1 MADSLPALGSAIYSR
16 LGTVVYTYLAG
27 AGTALVTGTLPTFNT
42 MATQGLLPPY
52 VTFQLQSSIDGYAW
66 GNHEEESNDFVVK
79 VVSLRSFL
87 AQEAYPVY
95 GTIHAALQ
103 DAPLSVTG
111 FRVMKVRRTSRI
123 QYRDNSSYWH
133 VGGIYRLDLVDT

>member
-16 LGTVVYTYLAG
+16 LGTIVYTYPAG
-27 AGTALVTGTLPTFNT
+27 SGTALVTGTLPTFNT

-52 VTFQLQSSIDGYAW
+52 VIFQLQSSIDGYAW

-79 VVSLRSFL
+79 TVSFRSFL

-103 DAPLSVTG
+103 DAPLTVTG

-123 QYRDNSSYWH
+123 QYRDGQSYWH

>member
-1 MADSLPALGSAIYSR
+1 MADSLPAMGSAIQSH
-16 LGTVVYTYLAG
+16 LGTVIYSYRAG

-52 VTFQLQSSIDGYAW
+52 VIFQLQSSIDGYAW

-79 VVSLRSFL
+79 TVSLKSFL
-87 AQEAYPVY
+87 AQEAYPIY
-95 GTIHAALQ
+95 GAIHAALQ
-103 DAPLSVTG
+103 DAPLNVSG

-123 QYRDNSSYWH
+123 QYRDSNSYWH